1 MCWEMMEKSL
11 ENGETEWKMIGT
23 CLRSLEKWRFFMVFP
38 FSKNDERDSE
48 KMILA
53 LEDVGSYGR

>member
-1 MCWEMMEKSL
+1 MENDRNMP
-11 ENGETEWKMIGT
+11 EITGKMEVFHG
-23 CLRSLEKWRFFMVFP
+23 FP